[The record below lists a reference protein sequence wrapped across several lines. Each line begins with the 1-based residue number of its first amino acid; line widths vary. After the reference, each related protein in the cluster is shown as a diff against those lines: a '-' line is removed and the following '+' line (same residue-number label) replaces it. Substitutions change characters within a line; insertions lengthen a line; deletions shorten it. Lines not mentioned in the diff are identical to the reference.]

1 MRRMSA
7 HGSRERPGPVAAVH
21 RILIVTALVAT
32 LFYAAWEARE
42 STRTGETLGLVRSAV
57 ALLIAI
63 GIGVY
68 LRTLRGLGA
77 KLTPRD

>member
-1 MRRMSA
+1 MSA
-7 HGSRERPGPVAAVH
+7 RGASHGPGPVAAVH

-42 STRTGETLGLVRSAV
+42 SMRSGETFGLVRA
-57 ALLIAI
+57 AIAFLVSV
-63 GIGVY
+63 GIAVY
-68 LRTLRGLGA
+68 LRTLRGLGD

>member
-1 MRRMSA
+1 MSVRRSS
-7 HGSRERPGPVAAVH
+7 GPGPGPVAAVH

-42 STRTGETLGLVRSAV
+42 SMRTGETLGFVRAALACAV
-57 ALLIAI
+57 SI

-68 LRTLRGLGA
+68 LRALRGLGA